1 MCLSHVENI
10 KYTAMKT
17 RYYFFLV
24 FLFSIS
30 ASFVMGAEDDCP
42 CRKKVVKIIP
52 KPVKVKPVP
61 MKLYD
66 RYELYPGGI
75 NPPPMEAECPNQHA
89 VHKHDDMR
97 VKILPNPTMEI
108 LNLVYTIEETAPV
121 KIELLACDGSLI
133 ETLMHKTMRGG
144 TNHNSFNILGKVR
157 PGAAYVRFS
166 SGIITKVEKIM
177 IL

>member
-1 MCLSHVENI
+1 
-10 KYTAMKT
+10 MKT
-17 RYYFFLV
+17 LYYLTLV
-24 FLFSIS
+24 LLFSFS
-30 ASFVMGAEDDCP
+30 ASFAIAAEDDCP
-42 CRKKVVKIIP
+42 CRKKVIKVIP

-61 MKLYD
+61 VKKYD

-75 NPPPMEAECPNQHA
+75 NPPPPLADCPNQRS
-89 VHKHDDMR
+89 VHQRDDMR

-121 KIELLACDGSLI
+121 KIELLACDGRLI

-144 TNHNSFNILGKVR
+144 TNHSSFNILGKVR

>member
-1 MCLSHVENI
+1 
-10 KYTAMKT
+10 MKT
-17 RYYFFLV
+17 RYFFFLV
-24 FLFSIS
+24 LLFSIS
-30 ASFVMGAEDDCP
+30 ASFAFAAEDDCP

-52 KPVKVKPVP
+52 KPKVKPAPV
-61 MKLYD
+61 KQYN

-75 NPPPMEAECPNQHA
+75 HPPPPLADCPNQRA
-89 VHKHDDMR
+89 VHQRDDMR